1 MKNNKQKG
9 EILMKQKMKSPKNLK
24 TVRLYGMPAYQQIN
38 NYVDTLIINMIS
50 VSCFSKFY
58 IGDG

>member
-1 MKNNKQKG
+1 
-9 EILMKQKMKSPKNLK
+9 MKQKMKSPKNLK